1 MPLPRAKI
9 RELRGLALKKHRNK
23 EGRFLIEGLRMAQE
37 AVESDFIIVEAFHT
51 DAFAGGEGG
60 KQILQKLL
68 RRNVSVER
76 VTSRDISSVTDTV
89 TAQGIVAVVRR
100 KTFTA
105 EQLLRS
111 PEPQSVLV
119 AFDAV
124 ADPGNLG
131 SMIRTCDWFGV
142 QGVML
147 GKNSVE
153 LYNPKVVRSTMGGI
167 FHLRIAED
175 VDLLPAISQ
184 AKSVGYRVYVTDAK
198 GETHFDRIQFSGR
211 SLIVFGNEAWG
222 VSDQIKQLADIRV
235 AIRRYGAAESL
246 NVGVAC
252 GIVLSSLHRLYDD
265 SELTPRM
272 PSAGGARKRGVG

>member
-100 KTFTA
+100 KNFTA

-111 PEPQSVLV
+111 PERFQ
-119 AFDAV
+119 
-124 ADPGNLG
+124 
-131 SMIRTCDWFGV
+131 
-142 QGVML
+142 
-147 GKNSVE
+147 
-153 LYNPKVVRSTMGGI
+153 
-167 FHLRIAED
+167 
-175 VDLLPAISQ
+175 
-184 AKSVGYRVYVTDAK
+184 
-198 GETHFDRIQFSGR
+198 
-211 SLIVFGNEAWG
+211 
-222 VSDQIKQLADIRV
+222 
-235 AIRRYGAAESL
+235 
-246 NVGVAC
+246 
-252 GIVLSSLHRLYDD
+252 
-265 SELTPRM
+265 
-272 PSAGGARKRGVG
+272 